1 MIRETTPAHA
11 REPVVLGL
19 DIGAKSIGWAL
30 IRSPEADLPEIVAA
44 GVRIFEA
51 GVDGDIEKGMDGSRA
66 AARRMARQMRRQTA
80 RRVQKKKRL
89 FSLLQEAGLL
99 PNTADHAS
107 LSRDEAIKALD
118 RSLLASLG
126 PQYGESGATA
136 NKLPYVL
143 RAEALRRPL
152 SAYELGRVLYHLGER
167 RGFKSNRRTDRKTE
181 DTGKVYD
188 GIAEVR
194 SKKGDHTLGEYFAGL
209 DPKVDRIR
217 NRYLARSDY
226 EEEFA
231 RIWETQRLHHDAVL
245 TPRLHRKLKRCLFW
259 QRPLKSQKGLLGRC
273 SLMPNRNRCPIAHPV
288 AQEFRLLQAVN
299 NLLILNDDGIATPLA
314 NAQRNSLL
322 TALRTD
328 GDLTFPAVK
337 KLLGMKPRGTRFNLE
352 EGGEKRM
359 PGNRTHKA
367 MHDAIGDAWD
377 ALGDAGKTQLVGIVR
392 GSVDAAAL
400 RGQLARWF
408 PELVR
413 HCEALEKVSL
423 EDAYASHCKKVLVDL
438 IDRMKDGIP
447 YTTARADFE
456 ATHNLGGVTEP
467 VDQLPPVRTYLPGLT
482 NPAVIRSLTELR
494 KVVNEIVRIH
504 GKPDMVRIELARDL
518 KKSRKSRQ
526 EIAKRMRE
534 REGERSRATQQLRS
548 HGITNPSRADIE
560 KVLLA
565 DECGWMCPYTGVSF
579 GMGDLVGEHAKV
591 DVEHIYPR
599 RYLDDSFLNKTL
611 CIASENRAVKKDRLP
626 LAAYGGQPSRYVEIL
641 DRVRAFRSE
650 MRDEKLRRFMA
661 DAVDAD
667 FVSRQLVDTAYASRE
682 AAKYVGL
689 LYGGVIDVRSDR
701 RVRTSSGRLSAL
713 LRSAWKLN
721 SILGTNDSPKGR
733 GVDHRHHAVDAIVIA
748 LTSERL
754 VKAVSD
760 SAERYATRSAGHW
773 RVEVPE
779 HAGLLEQAMTK
790 VKAIVVSHRVDRRLA
805 GRLHEDSIYSPPRQ
819 DGNGGEYHVIR
830 KPLSRLTPAEIEG
843 DRIVDP
849 RVRGIVQKAYAALCT
864 SLGRTKPADVFGDE
878 ANLPKL
884 PNSNGPDVVVRK
896 VRVRVRD
903 SAGRIGDHSHRA
915 RHVMRDADGLHHT
928 AIFAK
933 RTGNRETW
941 VEHPTSR
948 LEVKDRH
955 RKQESIVQENA
966 GPDSEFVLHLC
977 KGDSVELDNA
987 EGGRSVYVVKGVA
1000 GTDIR
1005 VVLHWDASTDNRSS
1019 DTRVRSPNK
1028 LRERHPRVVVVTP
1041 AGQVFARGG

>member
-245 TPRLHRKLKRCLFW
+245 TPRLHRKVKRCLFW

-273 SLMPNRNRCPIAHPV
+273 SLLTNRKRCPIAHPV

-299 NLLILNDDGIATPLA
+299 NLLVLNDDGIASPLTD
-314 NAQRNSLL
+314 AQRNSLL
-322 TALRTD
+322 KALRTD

-352 EGGEKRM
+352 EGGEKRL

-408 PELVR
+408 PELAC

-447 YTTARADFE
+447 YATARADFE

-626 LAAYGGQPSRYVEIL
+626 LAAYGGQPARYAEIL

-650 MRDEKLRRFMA
+650 MRDEKVRRFMA

-721 SILGTNDSPKGR
+721 SILGTDDSPKGR

-760 SAERYATRSAGHW
+760 SAERYAARSSGHW

-790 VKAIVVSHRVDRRLA
+790 LKAIVVSHRVDRRLA

-819 DGNGGEYHVIR
+819 DGNGGEFHVIR
-830 KPLSRLTPAEIEG
+830 KPLARLTRDEIEG
-843 DRIVDP
+843 DSIVDP
-849 RVRGIVQKAYAALCT
+849 RVRATIRHAYNALRN
-864 SLGRTKPADVFGDE
+864 SLGRSEPSVVFGND
-878 ANLPKL
+878 ADLPAL
-884 PNSNGPDVVVRK
+884 PNRNGPPVPIRK
-896 VRVRVRD
+896 VRVRVKDRAEQIAAQDYRKRHIMRD
-903 SAGRIGDHSHRA
+903 S
-915 RHVMRDADGLHHT
+915 DGLHHT
-928 AIFAK
+928 AIFCDTSGKK
-933 RTGNRETW
+933 RVWMER
-941 VEHPTSR
+941 PTSR
-948 LEVKDRH
+948 LQVQDR
-955 RKQESIVQENA
+955 RRQSRPIVETDCGGAA
-966 GPDSEFVLHLC
+966 GFEFHLC
-977 KGDSVELDNA
+977 KGDSIELDDPQ
-987 EGGRSVYVVKGVA
+987 GGRTVYIVRGVA
-1000 GTDIR
+1000 ERFIR
-1005 VVLHWDASTDNRSS
+1005 VVPAWEASQNLNNPDYRIRT
-1019 DTRVRSPNK
+1019 PNK
-1028 LRERHPRVVVVTP
+1028 FGERNARVVVVTP
-1041 AGQVFARGG
+1041 AGRVFARGG

>member
-1 MIRETTPAHA
+1 MIRETTQAYA

-30 IRSPEADLPEIVAA
+30 IRSPEADRTEIVAA

-66 AARRMARQMRRQTA
+66 ATRRMARQMRRQTA

-89 FSLLQEAGLL
+89 FSLLQQADLL
-99 PNTADHAS
+99 PKTADHAS
-107 LSRDEAIKALD
+107 LSRDSVIKALD
-118 RSLLASLG
+118 ASLLTAL
-126 PQYGESGATA
+126 PPTYGEAGRTA
-136 NKLPYVL
+136 HKLPYVL

-152 SAYELGRVLYHLGER
+152 TAHELGRVLYHLGER

-188 GIAEVR
+188 GIAAVR
-194 SKKGDHTLGEYFAGL
+194 SQKGSHTLGEYFAGL
-209 DPKVDRIR
+209 DPATDRIR

-231 RIWETQRLHHDAVL
+231 RIWETQRPHHAAL
-245 TPRLHRKLKRCLFW
+245 TPRLHRKVKRCLFW

-273 SLMPNRNRCPIAHPV
+273 SLLTNRKRCPIAHPV
-288 AQEFRLLQAVN
+288 AQDFRLLQAVN
-299 NLLILNDDGIATPLA
+299 NLLILNDDGIASPLTD
-314 NAQRNSLL
+314 AQRQSLL
-322 TALRTD
+322 TALRQD

-337 KLLGMKPRGTRFNLE
+337 KLLGLKPRGTRFNLE
-352 EGGEKRM
+352 EGGEKRL

-367 MHDAIGDAWD
+367 MHDAIGDSWD
-377 ALGDAGKTQLVGIVR
+377 ALGDEDKTQLVGIVR
-392 GSVDAAAL
+392 GSADAAAL
-400 RGQLARWF
+400 RGQLTKWF
-408 PELVR
+408 PELGP

-423 EDAYASHCKKVLVDL
+423 EDAYAGHCKKVLVDL
-438 IDRMKDGIP
+438 IDRMTDGIP
-447 YTTARADFE
+447 YATARADFE
-456 ATHNLGGVTEP
+456 ATHNLGGATKP
-467 VDQLPPVRTYLPGLT
+467 VDQLPPVRTYLPGLS

-494 KVVNEIVRIH
+494 KVVNEIVRVH

-518 KKSRKSRQ
+518 KKSRTFRQ

-548 HGITNPSRADIE
+548 HGIANPSRADIE

-565 DECGWMCPYTGVSF
+565 EECGWICPYTGTSF

-626 LAAYGGQPSRYVEIL
+626 MAAYGGQPARYAEIL

-650 MRDEKLRRFMA
+650 MRDEKVRRFMA

-721 SILGTNDSPKGR
+721 SILGTDDSPKGR

-748 LTSERL
+748 LSTDRL

-760 SAERYATRSAGHW
+760 SAERYAARSSGHW

-779 HAGLLEQAMTK
+779 HAGLLEQAMAT
-790 VKAIVVSHRVDRRLA
+790 VKGIVVSHRVDRRLA
-805 GRLHEDSIYSPPRQ
+805 GRLHEDSIYSPPRP
-819 DGNGGEYHVIR
+819 DGIGGTYHVIR
-830 KPLSRLTPAEIEG
+830 KPLTRLTPAEIEG

-849 RVRGIVQKAYAALCT
+849 RVRGIVQTAYAALCA

-878 ANLPKL
+878 ANLPTL
-884 PNSNGPDVVVRK
+884 PNRNGPEVVIKK

-903 SAGRIGDHSHRA
+903 SAGRIGDHAHRA

-941 VEHPTSR
+941 VEHPASR

-955 RKQESIVQENA
+955 RRQQPIVQHSA
-966 GPDSEFVLHLC
+966 GPDSEFILHLC

-987 EGGRSVYVVKGVA
+987 DGGRGVYVVKGVA

-1005 VVLHWDASTDNRSS
+1005 VVPHWDASTDNRTS

-1028 LRERHPRVVVVTP
+1028 LRERHPRVVIVTP
-1041 AGQVFARGG
+1041 AGRVFSRGG